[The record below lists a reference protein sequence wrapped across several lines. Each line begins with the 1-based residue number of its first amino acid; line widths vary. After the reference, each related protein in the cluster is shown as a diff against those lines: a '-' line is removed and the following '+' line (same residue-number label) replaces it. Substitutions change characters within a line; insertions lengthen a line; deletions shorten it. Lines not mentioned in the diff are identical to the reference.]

1 MRLEQ
6 FRAQALHM
14 AATVIPVSRCCFYEV
29 GQDLEPTR
37 HVVLGDDRRYISAYV
52 QQYRACD
59 PFHPRFFA
67 HSPRSVFRTDEGV
80 GTPELRR
87 RYVQGFMEP
96 MGIRFKAEV
105 FLRDEAGVI
114 IGGLRLS
121 RRATLGEFSNV
132 DLAALEAMQP
142 LIQTAFQAA
151 RSRELATSVHD
162 ALTAREREVLSCM
175 LDGMPNKLICRR
187 LGLALPTVKSHVKSI
202 LHKIGATSRADAIS
216 RLCRLS

>member
-1 MRLEQ
+1 MHLPQ
-6 FRAQALHM
+6 FRAHAMHL

-29 GQDLEPTR
+29 GQDLEPTG
-37 HVVLGDDRRYISAYV
+37 HVVLGDDRRYVAAYL
-52 QQYRACD
+52 QQFRACD

-67 HSPRSVFRTDEGV
+67 HESRSVFRTDEG
-80 GTPELRR
+80 GGAPELRR

-105 FLRDEAGVI
+105 FLRNDAGAI

-121 RRATLGEFSNV
+121 RQATLGEFSDT

-142 LIQTAFQAA
+142 VIQSAYQAA
-151 RSRELATSVHD
+151 RSRDLASSVS
-162 ALTAREREVLSCM
+162 AQLTAREREVLSCM
-175 LDGMPNKLICRR
+175 LDGLPNKLICRQ

-202 LHKIGATSRADAIS
+202 LHKVGATSRADAIA
-216 RLCRLS
+216 RLCRLV